1 MEKYSLKS
9 CPFCGAAAISTE
21 DRWGAKVRC
30 PVCTASI
37 YMQKIYGKGKEHNE
51 LETVIEYWNRRTL
64 KFE

>member
-9 CPFCGAAAISTE
+9 CPFCGSAAAFAE
-21 DRWGAKVRC
+21 DRWSAKVRC

-37 YMQKIYGKGKEHNE
+37 YVQKIYGKDKEHHE
-51 LETVIEYWNRRTL
+51 KETVIECWNRRTL